1 MSTPREIFEA
11 MPSRFV
17 PGKAPRSLVYYFS
30 VGDDRW
36 VLRIDGTTCTA
47 TPGKVDQADCVVKAH
62 PDVFVNLVLRGKAP
76 GALDIARGRFK
87 TNDPSLLLT
96 LKDCFRV

>member
-1 MSTPREIFEA
+1 MPTPREIFEA
-11 MPSRFV
+11 MPARFV
-17 PGKAPRSLVYYFS
+17 PGKAPRALTYYFS

-36 VLRIDGTTCTA
+36 TLRVDKATCSVS
-47 TPGKVDQADCVVKAH
+47 PGKTEGADCVVKAH
-62 PDVFVNLVLRGKAP
+62 PDVFVNLVLHGKAP

-96 LKDCFRV
+96 LKDCFSA